1 MWFTENAWPPMLICV
16 AAGLLSLWIWNANR
30 RQMHLVAAGV
40 FFLLAGGIYAA
51 EQMIMTEGERLQQDL
66 LQLSDQ
72 FRRHDPM
79 ALDHFSQTAGEW
91 RAICQQAMDMVEIQD
106 DLRLFNFQTQITNQ
120 NSRATVD
127 FRANAT
133 ITALGTTV
141 HHPFR
146 CIMTYQRE
154 GGEWKIIHVER
165 LDPMN
170 GKRMGVLDP
179 R

>member
-30 RQMHLVAAGV
+30 RKAPIIAALV
-40 FFLLAGGIYAA
+40 FFVLAGGIYAA
-51 EQMIMTEGERLQQDL
+51 EQMIVTEGERLQQDVL
-66 LQLSDQ
+66 ELSDQ
-72 FRRHDPM
+72 FRRHDTK
-79 ALDHFSQTAGEW
+79 ALDHFSEGSSEW
-91 RAICQQAMDMVEIQD
+91 RGICQQAMDMVQIHD
-106 DLRLFNFQTQITNQ
+106 DLRLFNFQTEITNRG
-120 NSRATVD
+120 SRATVE

-146 CIMTYQRE
+146 CILTYQRE
-154 GGEWKIIHVER
+154 AGQWKIVHVER

-170 GKRMGVLDP
+170 GKKMGVLDP